1 MLIEKRAIGR
11 VRPALA
17 LSTLL
22 LPMLSACGDDSA
34 ATTPNRPP
42 VFSSAATVSI
52 VENTTGAVY
61 QASATDPDG
70 DALTYSISGGADAAR
85 FTITSA
91 GQLSFVTPPNYDLPT
106 DADRDN
112 VYLVQINVSDGKT
125 SSSLALAVTVT
136 NSKENI
142 AVHRVATGFTNP
154 TAIAPVSDTAV
165 LVAEKAGAI
174 YLLNPQTGVKT
185 LLVQIANIG
194 TVGVTALAAAPT
206 FASDGTFFVMYT
218 TQTGYLVINRFL
230 RNPAG
235 STVPDGYGPIVWA
248 NAPQYAGGGWLGYDG
263 TGNLLAATGD
273 AGGSGDPTGSAQD
286 DTSWLGKVLLIAPN
300 PDPYAG
306 ASPVFFIVSRI
317 AKGLHQPNGGSLF
330 YNGVLLAD
338 HGQDVAEELDFF
350 VPGATVSNFGWPFKE
365 GTRTVNGTPPAG
377 LIDPLLEYFRSGG
390 LRTGQ
395 AIIGGSIG
403 PPGIGRGPSALAPLA
418 NQYVFGD
425 GSGAIFTVPVPSLVA
440 GTTLQ
445 SDTIER
451 RDADFAPDQGTM
463 NHPVA
468 ITPSSNRTLYILD
481 GGGDLFRVDIV
492 N

>member
-1 MLIEKRAIGR
+1 MLTEKRAFGR

-17 LSTLL
+17 LSALL
-22 LPMLSACGDDSA
+22 LPILSACGDD
-34 ATTPNRPP
+34 ATTTQPNRPP
-42 VFSSAATVSI
+42 VFSSAAAVSI
-52 VENTTGAVY
+52 VENTAGTVY

-70 DALTYSISGGADAAR
+70 DALSYSISGGADAAR

-112 VYLVQINVSDGKT
+112 VYLVQISVSDGKT
-125 SSSLALAVTVT
+125 STTLALAVTVT
-136 NSKENI
+136 NSKEGI
-142 AVHRVATGFTNP
+142 AVHRIATGFTNP

-185 LLVQIANIG
+185 LLVQIANVG
-194 TVGVTALAAAPT
+194 TVGVTALVAAPT
-206 FASDGTFFVMYT
+206 FASDGTFFAIYT
-218 TQTGYLVINRFL
+218 TQGGYLVVNRFL

-235 STVPDGYGPIVWA
+235 PTVPDGYGPIVWA
-248 NAPQYAGGGWLGYDG
+248 NAPQYAGGGWLGYDA
-263 TGNLLAATGD
+263 TGILFAATGD

-286 DTSWLGKVLLIAPN
+286 DTSRLGKILRIVPN

-306 ASPVFFIVSRI
+306 ASAVFFIVSQV
-317 AKGLHQPNGGSLF
+317 AKGLHQPNGGSPF
-330 YNGVLLAD
+330 NNGVLLAD
-338 HGQDVAEELDFF
+338 HGQDVAEELDFLA
-350 VPGATVSNFGWPFKE
+350 PGATVSNFGWPFKE

-395 AIIGGSIG
+395 AIIGG
-403 PPGIGRGPSALAPLA
+403 GRGPSAIASLA

-425 GSGAIFTVPVPSLVA
+425 GSGAIFSVPVASLVVGSTVQA
-440 GTTLQ
+440 D
-445 SDTIER
+445 SIER
-451 RDADFAPDQGTM
+451 RDADFAPDQGTIA
-463 NHPVA
+463 HPVA
-468 ITPSSNRTLYILD
+468 ITPGPNGTLYFLD
-481 GGGDLFRVDIV
+481 SDGDLFRVDAG
-492 N
+492 